1 MHLKIILLLPYTRS
15 QHDLFTFLSRCQA
28 RADWLW
34 SVLRLR
40 PKVQARL
47 EPKVG
52 IYIIMYQVRAR
63 VEGRW
68 QARTEGICQARAE
81 GICQAIAEGICQAR
95 AEVGAGLGL
104 KVGAWLGLNVGARL
118 GVKGDV
124 RLELK
129 VDVRLPTRAQN
140 EATEYPVY

>member
-81 GICQAIAEGICQAR
+81 GICQAR

-104 KVGAWLGLNVGARL
+104 KVWLGLKVGARL